1 MVIKALLC
9 SVVLVLLTGSGVFGA
24 IVQDQIFNVGS
35 ANLVNLTQ
43 GIQSGHSSQNLVI
56 DLSQVTDGSHLTAT
70 NVQVTGLIG
79 QGGGLLGSSSLL
91 GLSSLG
97 SHALLSSPSLL
108 GTGSLLT
115 SHTSTSLLAAQTR
128 ARLLGLGLTGF

>member
-1 MVIKALLC
+1 MIMKAVLC
-9 SVVLVLLTGSGVFGA
+9 SIVLILLSGSSVFGA
-24 IVQDQIFNVGS
+24 FTQDQIFNVGS

-43 GIQSGHSSQNLVI
+43 GIQSGSSTQNLVI
-56 DLSQVTDGSHLTAT
+56 DLSQVADGSQLAAT
-70 NVQVTGLIG
+70 NVQVTGLV
-79 QGGGLLGSSSLL
+79 GGGTSLLGSSSLL

-97 SHALLSSPSLL
+97 THALLSPSLL
-108 GTGSLLT
+108 GTSMLT